1 MALTIRSATPGDCAA
16 IAAIYD
22 HHARHGT
29 ATFDLEGP
37 PASAWALKIAD
48 VGDRRWPFLVAE
60 SDGVVVG
67 YAYATQFRDR
77 PAYVHA
83 CESSIYVAADQVGQG
98 IGSALLLA
106 LKDAARSVGFDQM
119 IAVVTASTLI
129 AYVFYTISPETEQK
143 FNTHWLGLTVPFPL
157 YGIFRYLY
165 LVHQREGGGSPAEL
179 LLTDRPLLVCVT
191 LWALAVVLI
200 IYHPI

>member
-29 ATFDLEGP
+29 ATFDLEGSP
-37 PASAWALKIAD
+37 VSAWALKIAD

-106 LKDAARSVGFDQM
+106 LKDAAKSAGFDQM
-119 IAVVTASTLI
+119 IAVV
-129 AYVFYTISPETEQK
+129 
-143 FNTHWLGLTVPFPL
+143 
-157 YGIFRYLY
+157 
-165 LVHQREGGGSPAEL
+165 GGGEPAS
-179 LLTDRPLLVCVT
+179 V
-191 LWALAVVLI
+191 ALHTKCGFEQRGRMRAVGLKFGRRLDTVYLQCALG
-200 IYHPI
+200 

>member
-1 MALTIRSATPGDCAA
+1 MALTIRSATPGDSVA

-37 PASAWALKIAD
+37 PASAWALKIAEI
-48 VGDRRWPFLVAE
+48 VDRGWPFLVAE
-60 SDGVVVG
+60 EGRQVVG

-106 LKDAARSVGFDQM
+106 LKDAAKSAGFDQM
-119 IAVVTASTLI
+119 IAVV
-129 AYVFYTISPETEQK
+129 
-143 FNTHWLGLTVPFPL
+143 
-157 YGIFRYLY
+157 
-165 LVHQREGGGSPAEL
+165 GGGEPAS
-179 LLTDRPLLVCVT
+179 V
-191 LWALAVVLI
+191 ALHTKCGFEERGRMRAVGLKFGRRLDTVYLQCALG
-200 IYHPI
+200 